1 MWAQIANKNKNKEVI
16 EIKKKSINVKVIEN
30 NELNNTISGS
40 ELFDI
45 LYFDK
50 LNDYFFTLKENL
62 RLTGILECQGVLFI
76 EFIKKKFNV
85 DLLEK
90 EYNINEDDEVNIYS
104 DQFINLK

>member
-16 EIKKKSINVKVIEN
+16 EIKKKSINDKVIEN

-45 LYFDK
+45 L

-76 EFIKKKFNV
+76 EFIKKNFNL

-90 EYNINEDDEVNIYS
+90 EYNINEDDEVNNIYS